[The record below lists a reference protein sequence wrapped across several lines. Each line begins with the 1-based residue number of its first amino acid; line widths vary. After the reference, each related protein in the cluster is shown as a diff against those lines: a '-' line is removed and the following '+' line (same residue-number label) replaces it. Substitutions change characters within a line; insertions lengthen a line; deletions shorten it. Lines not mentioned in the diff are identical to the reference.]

1 MFRDETQ
8 YSHGQVEGVGS
19 VRCES
24 PMTSLWSATIPERIH
39 AGKRGPR
46 RRTAVPQHGTW
57 DVVIVG
63 GGFTG
68 LWTARSLLDL
78 DGDLR
83 VLIVEAEHCGF
94 GASGRNGGWCS
105 ALFPTSFSKLAAEH
119 GLAAAGAM
127 RDAMRAA
134 VDEVGAATERDG
146 IDCDFAKGGTL
157 TLVTNPAHLDR
168 VRAHA
173 ESDDEWLD
181 AESARSRLHTPGLL
195 GASFTSHC
203 AALHPGKLVA
213 GLADAVERRGA
224 VIVERSPVASIA
236 PGIVSLLDGTTVR
249 AGAVIRATEGYT
261 ASLRGH
267 RRDLVP
273 LYSLM
278 IATEPLP
285 DIVWE
290 SIGLSNRETFT
301 DGRRMIIYG
310 QRTADGRIAFGGR
323 GAPYHFGSRTS
334 PGFDNDDRVFDRLE
348 ATLRAMF
355 PQIGAAGITHRWG
368 GALGVPRDWSAS
380 VGFDPAPGV
389 GWAGGYV
396 GDGVSTT
403 NLAGRTLADLVLGRT
418 TPITGLPWVNH
429 RSRRWEPEPVRWLGI
444 NAGRC
449 LTEAADA
456 IEARTKRPLG

>member
-1 MFRDETQ
+1 
-8 YSHGQVEGVGS
+8 
-19 VRCES
+19 
-24 PMTSLWSATIPERIH
+24 
-39 AGKRGPR
+39 
-46 RRTAVPQHGTW
+46 TW

-78 DGDLR
+78 DADLR
-83 VLIVEAEHCGF
+83 VLVVEAEHCGF

-119 GLAAAGAM
+119 GGAAASAM
-127 RDAMRAA
+127 REAMRNA
-134 VDEVGAATERDG
+134 VDEVGAAAVVDG

-157 TLVTNPAHLDR
+157 TLATNPAHLDR

-173 ESDDEWLD
+173 EPDDEWLD
-181 AESARSRLHTPGLL
+181 ASTARSRLDTPGLL
-195 GASFTSHC
+195 GASFTPHC
-203 AALHPGKLVA
+203 AAIHPGKLVE
-213 GLADAVERRGA
+213 GLAAATERRGA

-236 PGIVSLLDGTTVR
+236 PGVTTLRDGTRIR
-249 AGAVIRATEGYT
+249 ADAVVRATEGYT

-278 IATEPLP
+278 IATEPLS
-285 DIVWE
+285 DDVWA

-334 PGFDNDDRVFDRLE
+334 PGFDSDDRVFDRLE
-348 ATLRAMF
+348 STLRAMF
-355 PQIGAAGITHRWG
+355 PQIGVAAITHRWG

-380 VGFDPAPGV
+380 VGFDPVTRV

-403 NLAGRTLADLVLGRT
+403 NLAGRTLADLVLGRE
-418 TPITGLPWVNH
+418 TPITELPWVGH
-429 RSRRWEPEPVRWLGI
+429 RSRRWEPEPFRWLGV
-444 NAGRC
+444 NAGRG
-449 LTEAADA
+449 LAEVADA